1 MTNEEVINKIN
12 NTLKRVHEHFEP
24 ADKEA
29 QKTFDKEAPEHYK
42 TDRFGLRNWW
52 LDNYRAKTGNKDINM
67 FSFNADD
74 IIKFKIPSQVV
85 GCSGRA
91 DLFAKYAAENGLDV
105 NIVVMVDTA
114 EKDRPFPNGHQIIA
128 VKFPD
133 GSQQLIDPG
142 AGRDT
147 YDRAKIAGRCN
158 IGEHITYNR
167 SDGRKDYEIT
177 AILTPIEHAQIDS
190 PEKLAQAYKN
200 PQKQPSSWET
210 GIKRI
215 KQKLSDINLRD
226 MFSFSKSQETHK

>member
-1 MTNEEVINKIN
+1 MTNEEIIKKIN
-12 NTLKRVHEHFEP
+12 DTLKQVHEHFEP
-24 ADKEA
+24 ADEEA
-29 QKTFDKEAPEHYK
+29 QKTFDEEAPEHYK

-52 LDNYRAKTGNKDINM
+52 LDKYRAKPGKKDINM

-91 DLFAKYAAENGLDV
+91 DLFAYYAAQEGLDV
-105 NIVVMVDTA
+105 NVVAMVDTA

-167 SDGRKDYEIT
+167 KDGRKDYEIT

-226 MFSFSKSQETHK
+226 IFSFSKSQEMHE